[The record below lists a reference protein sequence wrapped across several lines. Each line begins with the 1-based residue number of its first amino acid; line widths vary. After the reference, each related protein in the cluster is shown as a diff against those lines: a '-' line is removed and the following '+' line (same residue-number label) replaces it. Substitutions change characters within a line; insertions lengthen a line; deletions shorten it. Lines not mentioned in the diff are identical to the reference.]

1 MIPGQ
6 CQEVTKSHDKL
17 AGNMITWCD
26 YPFIIALSGQHNS
39 LVACFQMLQIQLQM
53 VQQGA
58 TALATNNE
66 KAEQAKNE
74 WSGIYGEVWSW

>member
-1 MIPGQ
+1 
-6 CQEVTKSHDKL
+6 
-17 AGNMITWCD
+17 
-26 YPFIIALSGQHNS
+26 
-39 LVACFQMLQIQLQM
+39 MLQIQLQM

>member
-1 MIPGQ
+1 
-6 CQEVTKSHDKL
+6 
-17 AGNMITWCD
+17 
-26 YPFIIALSGQHNS
+26 
-39 LVACFQMLQIQLQM
+39 MLQIQLQM

-74 WSGIYGEVWSW
+74 

>member
-1 MIPGQ
+1 MSPGQ
-6 CQEVTKSHDKL
+6 CQEFTKSYDKL
-17 AGNMITWCD
+17 SGNEITSCD

-39 LVACFQMLQIQLQM
+39 LVACLQMLQIQLQM

-66 KAEQAKNE
+66 NAEQAKTE
-74 WSGIYGEVWSW
+74 